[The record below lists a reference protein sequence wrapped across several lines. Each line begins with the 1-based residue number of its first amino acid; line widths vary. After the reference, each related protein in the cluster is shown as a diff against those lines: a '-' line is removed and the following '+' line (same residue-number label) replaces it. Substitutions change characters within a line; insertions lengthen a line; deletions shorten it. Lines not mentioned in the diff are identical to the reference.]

1 MIEGRGNPSSCIMA
15 RLAVGGGQF
24 RLVRWVVGLVVIIQM
39 AADTGNRCRIVIPVM
54 AKITIRDGSV
64 GSGQLPIVIMD
75 RE

>member
-1 MIEGRGNPSSCIMA
+1 MIESRGYPCGCSMA
-15 RLAVGGGQF
+15 RLAVGGELF
-24 RLVRWVVGLVVIIQM
+24 RLVRRVVGLVVIIQM
-39 AADTGNRCRIVIPVM
+39 ATDTGNRCRIVIPVM